1 MVRADRRGAV
11 TSALPGRIA
20 PPFPMIRTTALAL
33 LLTLPFVAL
42 GTPALAQE
50 AGDDPETVSD
60 VEPTDAD
67 AAAAAEEDE
76 ELSSFEKALAR
87 FDGAFGEYVVGPMAG
102 VFFLDVWAWDGAR
115 RPGSIDEAPD
125 YAPDA
130 AEQAVMLNLVNDADE
145 DTLKKMVGERASAR
159 LLEARQ
165 APFTEVDQL
174 TEAAGPVATYNVFLE
189 ATDVKLPFIV
199 LWLVLGALFFTF
211 RYGFPN
217 LRAFGHAIA
226 VTRGV
231 YDNPDDE
238 GEVSHFQALSS
249 ALSATVG
256 LGNIAGVAIAVG
268 MGGPG
273 AVFWM
278 VVAAF
283 FGMCSKFSEC
293 TLGQLYRTTDTKGN
307 VSGGPMRYLS
317 AGLEQ
322 VGFPRFGRFLA
333 IAFAIMCI
341 GGSFGGGNMFQS
353 NQSYAQVAGVLPF
366 LDNGMGAFAYGM
378 LLATMVGIVIIG
390 GIKRI
395 GKVAGLIVPVMCAV
409 YVLAGLAVILAN
421 IPEVPA
427 AFGKIV
433 GEAFEPRAVGG
444 GFLGVLVLGFQRAA
458 FSNEAGVGSASIA
471 HSAAATDEPVREG
484 IVALLEP
491 FIDTIIVCTMTGL
504 VVVITG
510 AYDSGNQGVE
520 MTSAAFDTVIPGFK
534 YVLTFAVFMFA
545 FSTMI
550 SWSYYGERCWT
561 FLFGDG
567 SSLAYKI
574 IFLFFAVSGAVL
586 ELGSVIGF
594 SDLMILGM
602 AFPNILGMYFLSGK
616 VKRAF
621 DEYWKRLKS
630 GEMKRYEGDEAGGDA
645 ASA

>member
-1 MVRADRRGAV
+1 MNAS
-11 TSALPGRIA
+11 TRI
-20 PPFPMIRTTALAL
+20 LV
-33 LLTLPFVAL
+33 LTLSLTGLQGLCAPLAV
-42 GTPALAQE
+42 LAQQGE
-50 AGDDPETVSD
+50 
-60 VEPTDAD
+60 
-67 AAAAAEEDE
+67 E
-76 ELSSFEKALAR
+76 ELSSFENALAE
-87 FDGAFGEYVVGPMAG
+87 FDGIFGEWVVGPMAG
-102 VFFLDVWAWDGAR
+102 VFFLDIWGWDGAR
-115 RPGSIDEAPD
+115 RPGSVDQVPAYAMDDADEA
-125 YAPDA
+125 
-130 AEQAVMLNLVNDADE
+130 VVLNLVNDADA
-145 DTLKKMVGERASAR
+145 DTLEGLVGAAAAAR
-159 LLEARQ
+159 LLEAREE
-165 APFTEVDQL
+165 PFTDTDQI
-174 TEAAGPVATYNVFLE
+174 AQAGGEMALYHAYLE

-199 LWLVLGALFFTF
+199 LWLVLGAVFFTF

-217 LRAFGHAIA
+217 VRALGHAVAI
-226 VTRGV
+226 TRGV
-231 YDNPDDE
+231 YDDPADE

-268 MGGPG
+268 AGGPG

-293 TLGQLYRTTDTKGN
+293 TLGQLYRQTDEKGN

-317 AGLEQ
+317 DGLEEM
-322 VGFPRFGRFLA
+322 GHRRLGKFLA
-333 IAFAIMCI
+333 LAFAIMCI
-341 GGSFGGGNMFQS
+341 GGSFGGGNMFQA
-353 NQSYAQVAGVLPF
+353 NQSYAQVAAVLPV
-366 LDNGMGAFAYGM
+366 LDSGLGSFIYGVI
-378 LLATMVGIVIIG
+378 LASLVGVVIIG

-395 GKVAGLIVPVMCAV
+395 GKVAGLVVPVMCAV

-421 IPEVPA
+421 LDQVGD
-427 AFGKIV
+427 AFARIFSL
-433 GEAFEPRAVGG
+433 AFEPEAVGG

-510 AYDSGNQGVE
+510 AYATGDAGVE

-561 FLFGDG
+561 YLFGTG
-567 SSLAYKI
+567 SSLVYRI
-574 IFLFFAVSGAVL
+574 IFLFFAVAGAVL

-621 DEYWKRLKS
+621 DDYWKRFKA
-630 GEMKRYEGDEAGGDA
+630 GDIERFDSEAAGTP
-645 ASA
+645 

>member
-1 MVRADRRGAV
+1 
-11 TSALPGRIA
+11 
-20 PPFPMIRTTALAL
+20 MIRTTALAL
-33 LLTLPFVAL
+33 LTLPFVPLAA
-42 GTPALAQE
+42 PAHAQ
-50 AGDDPETVSD
+50 DDGAAEPETASD
-60 VEPTDAD
+60 VQPTDAD
-67 AAAAAEEDE
+67 AAAAAEEEE
-76 ELSSFEKALAR
+76 ELSDFEKALSR
-87 FDGAFGEYVVGPMAG
+87 FDGAFGEYVVGPMGG

-130 AEQAVMLNLVNDADE
+130 AEQAVMVNLVNDADA
-145 DTLKKMVGERASAR
+145 DTLEKMVGERSAAR

-165 APFTEVDQL
+165 APFGEVDQI
-174 TEAAGPVATYNVFLE
+174 TRAAGPVATYHVYLE

-199 LWLVLGALFFTF
+199 LWLVLGAVFFTF

-217 LRAFGHAIA
+217 LRAFVHAIQ

-268 MGGPG
+268 QGGPG

-293 TLGQLYRTTDTKGN
+293 TLGQLYRQTDEKGN

-322 VGFPRFGRFLA
+322 LGFSRLGKFLA

-366 LDNGMGAFAYGM
+366 LDNGVGAFGYG
-378 LLATMVGIVIIG
+378 LLMATMVGIVIIG

-395 GKVAGLIVPVMCAV
+395 GKVAGLVVPVMCAV

-484 IVALLEP
+484 VVALLEP
-491 FIDTIIVCTMTGL
+491 FIDTIVVCTMTGL

-510 AYDSGNQGVE
+510 AYDGGDQGVE

-561 FLFGDG
+561 FLFGTG

-621 DEYWKRLKS
+621 DEYWERYKS
-630 GEMKRYEGDEAGGDA
+630 GQMKRYDGEESPEDAAGG
-645 ASA
+645 